1 MDTLRCCSHG
11 NCLDPKQFA
20 LYYNVRMKVF
30 QIQDE
35 WDMAHLKLAVRPDPK
50 PGPGQVLL
58 RMKAASL
65 NYRDLVVPVRGYGS
79 HTGTLPLIPVSD
91 GVGEVVEAGS
101 GVTRVRAGDRVCP
114 LFAQAWISGEPTPE
128 RLARSLGGPVDG
140 TMAEYMV
147 LPAEGVAKVPA
158 HLTHE
163 QAASL
168 PCAALT
174 AWSAVV
180 THDKL
185 GPGSRVLVQ
194 GTGGVALFA
203 LQFAKLRGAH
213 VTLISSSDEKIAR
226 AKALGA
232 DAAINYVKTPEWY
245 KATREITGNLGYDH
259 IVELGG
265 EKTLQQSLRCIRPGG
280 TLSMI
285 GVLSGGMLSAP
296 LGLVVTRQVRLQGI
310 TVGSRDGFE
319 AMLRAIDQHRL
330 APVTDRVFAF
340 EELKEAMAHLK
351 SGAHFGKVC
360 IRH

>member
-1 MDTLRCCSHG
+1 
-11 NCLDPKQFA
+11 
-20 LYYNVRMKVF
+20 MKVF
-30 QIQDE
+30 QIQDD
-35 WDMAHLKLAVRPDPK
+35 WGMAHLKLATRPEPR

-58 RMKAASL
+58 RMRAASL
-65 NYRDLVVPVRGYGS
+65 NHRDLFVVMRGYGS
-79 HTGTLPLIPVSD
+79 YTGTLPLIPISD
-91 GVGEVVEAGS
+91 GVGEVVETGP
-101 GVTRVRAGDRVCP
+101 GVGRVKAGDRVCP
-114 LFAQAWISGEPTPE
+114 LFNQGWLGGEASLE
-128 RLARSLGGPVDG
+128 RLSHILGGPIDG

-147 LPAEGVAKVPA
+147 LSEEGVVKAPA
-158 HLTHE
+158 HLADE
-163 QAASL
+163 QAACL

-174 AWSAVV
+174 AWSALV
-180 THDKL
+180 TYDNL

-213 VTLISSSDEKIAR
+213 VTVISSSEEKIAR

-232 DAAINYVKTPEWY
+232 DASINYLKTPEWY
-245 KATREITGNLGYDH
+245 KATRDITGGRGYDH

-265 EKTLQQSLRCIRPGG
+265 EKTLPQSLRCIRPGG

-285 GVLSGGMLSAP
+285 GVLSGGMLQAP

-310 TVGSRDGFE
+310 SVGHRDAFE
-319 AMLRAIDQHRL
+319 AMVRAIEQYKL
-330 APVTDRVFAF
+330 QPVTDKVFAF
-340 EELKEAMAHLK
+340 EELKEAMAYLK